1 MISSALM
8 MSTPEETSVASV
20 REKRASAILCTT
32 SPMRIGILSLKRSQT
47 FRPALGALQAAERED
62 HRADRGEDDEPPVA
76 QRVRHLH
83 HDLRGLR
90 QLSVQRVEDVDE
102 DRDDEEEHE
111 REHEGRE
118 RDHDRRVD
126 HRALDAPLDLRL
138 LLDLD
143 GEAVEHGVERS
154 RRLAGLDH
162 RDEQAVEDLRVPRE
176 RLREDDAALDL
187 GADVGDH
194 LGQVLVVGLL
204 LERHERRDDAD
215 AGRDHRRELTREDL
229 QRLRLD
235 LLERARRPA
244 RACGGALGE
253 RVRQEPAHLQLL
265 ARRAHGP
272 ARGRRP
278 RSRVPGR

>member
-8 MSTPEETSVASV
+8 MSTPEAMSVESV
-20 REKRASAILCTT
+20 RENRASAILCTT
-32 SPMRIGILSLKRSQT
+32 SPMRIGILSLKRSQSC
-47 FRPALGALQAAERED
+47 RPRSVRLKRRKRED

-83 HDLRGLR
+83 HDLGGLR
-90 QLSVQRVEDVDE
+90 QLSVQLVEDLHE

-126 HRALDAPLDLRL
+126 HRRLDPSLELHL
-138 LLDLD
+138 LLDLHGD
-143 GEAVEHGVERS
+143 AVEHGVERS

-162 RDEQAVEDLRVPRE
+162 GDEQPVEDLRMPRE

-187 GADVGDH
+187 GADVADH
-194 LGQVLVVGLL
+194 LGQVLVVRLL
-204 LERHERRDDAD
+204 LERDERRDDAD
-215 AGRDHRRELTREDL
+215 AGRDHRRELAGEHL

-235 LLERARRPA
+235 LLERAGRPA
-244 RACGGALGE
+244 PGGGDARPVPAAGARAAAA
-253 RVRQEPAHLQLL
+253 VRAQ
-265 ARRAHGP
+265 RRGQ
-272 ARGRRP
+272 ARG
-278 RSRVPGR
+278 